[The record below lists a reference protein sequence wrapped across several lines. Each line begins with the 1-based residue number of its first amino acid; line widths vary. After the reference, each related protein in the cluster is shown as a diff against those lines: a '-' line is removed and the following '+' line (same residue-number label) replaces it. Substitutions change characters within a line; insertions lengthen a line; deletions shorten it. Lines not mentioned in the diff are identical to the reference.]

1 MGFRKGFCGAK
12 RREFLH
18 LVYVTIMGQMY
29 YSHPRRK
36 VTHRPLGISREENE
50 DFKEMMETKRVGRET
65 NGDNTK
71 LLPSLF
77 PLHVEVQDS
86 GPIPECLIDECSL
99 CGAAGNST
107 A

>member
-1 MGFRKGFCGAK
+1 
-12 RREFLH
+12 
-18 LVYVTIMGQMY
+18 
-29 YSHPRRK
+29 
-36 VTHRPLGISREENE
+36 
-50 DFKEMMETKRVGRET
+50 MMETKRVGRET

-86 GPIPECLIDECSL
+86 GPIPECLIDESSL